1 MSSACALK
9 CDIFRLVDK
18 RWAGIAKGVGIQ
30 RIVGRIHMVQ
40 VIYKYL
46 KLNLVI
52 YLNIFK
58 LDTNRR
64 SIFANFFLHS

>member
-9 CDIFRLVDK
+9 CDIHRLVDT

-40 VIYKYL
+40 VYL
-46 KLNLVI
+46 RLHM
-52 YLNIFK
+52 
-58 LDTNRR
+58 
-64 SIFANFFLHS
+64 FFLIKFPNFYFL

>member
-9 CDIFRLVDK
+9 CDIHRLVDS

-40 VIYKYL
+40 VYFYFCERPVYL
-46 KLNLVI
+46 K
-52 YLNIFK
+52 
-58 LDTNRR
+58 
-64 SIFANFFLHS
+64 